1 MIIFYNLHED
11 RILSDQHFLDA
22 NHIKRTA
29 FDVLLLKIL
38 YLVQKETYIKYLSYC
53 IFTGLK
59 VIFFLALLIFY
70 LLNKKDSK
78 TKFKII

>member
-29 FDVLLLKIL
+29 FDVLLLQIL
-38 YLVQKETYIKYLSYC
+38 YLVKKETYIKYLSYC
-53 IFTGLK
+53 ISTGLK
-59 VIFFLALLIFY
+59 VIFFSFVDILF
-70 LLNKKDSK
+70 
-78 TKFKII
+78 TKQER